1 MFKSAK
7 IKLTLWYL
15 AILIVITVS
24 FSIFVYTNVINV
36 TNRALESQRIRL
48 ERRFNETEFPGFNRK
63 EMSPFIDPQTL
74 IEIREKTLILL
85 IAINIIVL
93 GISGALSYFLA
104 GKTLK
109 PIEDMLDRQ
118 KRFVSDAAH
127 ELKTPLTIM
136 KTDLEVTLR
145 GKNLDLKQAKDSLTN
160 AVEEINKLNYLVNR
174 LLSQSK
180 YSNGFKN
187 FEKKNLD
194 IREVI
199 NSAVKEV
206 SSLAK
211 NRNIAL
217 EVSLK
222 EANVLADKESLQ
234 EAFRNLLEN
243 AIKYSPEKERVTI
256 TSYLINNDVIT
267 EIKDKGIGISQE
279 EQMKIFEPF
288 YRSDKS
294 RGKSKISGFG
304 LGLAIVKEIIEHH
317 QGSVVVK
324 SAPGE
329 GSVFTVRIPLAKSV
343 ISANY
348 QNS

>member
-15 AILIVITVS
+15 AILTVITVS

-36 TNRALESQRIRL
+36 TNRALESQRLRM
-48 ERRFNETEFPGFNRK
+48 ERRFNEMNFPGFNRK

-85 IAINIIVL
+85 TGINVIVL

-145 GKNLDLKQAKDSLTN
+145 GKNLDLKQAKDSLTS
-160 AVEEINKLNYLVNR
+160 AVEEINKLNSLVNR

-180 YSNGFKN
+180 YSNGYKN
-187 FEKKNLD
+187 FEKKN
-194 IREVI
+194 IEIKEVI
-199 NSAVKEV
+199 NAAVKEV

-222 EANVLADKESLQ
+222 EANVSADKESLQ

-243 AIKYSPEKERVTI
+243 AIKYSPDKEIITI
-256 TSYLINNDVIT
+256 SSYLRNNDVIT

-294 RGKSKISGFG
+294 RGKSKVSGFG

-317 QGSVVVK
+317 QGTVVVK